1 MQLLRSVS
9 TGIDRINTAVGKA
22 VSWGTLGMVLVTFVD
37 VVMRYLFNTSFVFTQ
52 ELEWHLFA
60 FVFLMGAGYT
70 LYVEGHV
77 RVEVFYGKLSRRTK
91 AWINALGVLTL
102 LIPSCVMFIKAGI
115 PFVKSSISVMEGS
128 PDPGGIPFRFILKAC
143 IPVGY
148 SLLLLQGISLGI
160 KSLFTLLGVAAD
172 EEEEEE

>member
-1 MQLLRSVS
+1 MQFLKTISTRIDSVN
-9 TGIDRINTAVGKA
+9 IAVGKA
-22 VSWGTLGMVLVTFVD
+22 VSWGTLGMVMVTFAD

-77 RVEVFYGKLSRRTK
+77 RVEVFYGKMSKKSK
-91 AWINALGVLTL
+91 AWINVLGVLIF
-102 LIPSCVMFIKAGI
+102 LIPSCGMFIKSGI
-115 PFVKSSISVMEGS
+115 PFVHSSFSVMEGS

-143 IPVGY
+143 IPAGY
-148 SLLLLQGISLGI
+148 LLLLLQGLSLGI
-160 KSLFTLLGVAAD
+160 KNVFVLLGV
-172 EEEEEE
+172 EVEQGKEN

>member
-1 MQLLRSVS
+1 MRYLTSIC
-9 TGIDRINTAVGKA
+9 TGIDRMNVVVGKA
-22 VSWGTLGMVLVTFVD
+22 VCWGTLGMVIVTFAD

-77 RVEVFYGKLSRRTK
+77 RVEVFYGKCSAKTK
-91 AWINALGVLTL
+91 AWINILGVLIF
-102 LIPSCVMFIKAGI
+102 LIPSCVIFIKAGI
-115 PFVKSSISVMEGS
+115 PFVLSSISVMEGS

-143 IPVGY
+143 IPAGY
-148 SLLLLQGISLGI
+148 LLLLLQGISLGI
-160 KSLFTLLGVAAD
+160 KSLSTLLGVD
-172 EEEEEE
+172 MKEGGEN